1 MTNVRIRGCAAAL
14 VLLLAACGGDSDDA
28 ADDLSATADDV
39 AEDLGDAAEDLA
51 SATSPEELEEA
62 VDDLEEAAEDM
73 VDDLE
78 AQQSGGSATITVGDQ
93 TWTFDGALCAVGEE
107 ETGQEGAEFVLSSIA
122 DGLQFYVSIDEFGH
136 SVSIHDVENFEDPS
150 VSWDSDMNAGE
161 FIVVDGKNVTGSVDF
176 VDYEHESFDGVA
188 GSFEA
193 TCP

>member
-1 MTNVRIRGCAAAL
+1 VNTIRIPAVVAAL
-14 VLLLAACGGDSDDA
+14 ALFLAACGGSDDDADGPA
-28 ADDLSATADDV
+28 AGVADDV
-39 AEDLGDAAEDLA
+39 NAAAEDLA

-62 VDDLEEAAEDM
+62 VDDLEEAVADM
-73 VDDLE
+73 ADDLE
-78 AQQSGGSATITVGDQ
+78 GQQSGGSATITVGDQ

-136 SVSIHDVENFEDPS
+136 SVSIHDIENFEDPS
-150 VSWDSDMNAGE
+150 VSWDSDFDAGE
-161 FIVVDGKNVTGSVDF
+161 FIVVDGKNVSGEVSFVDF
-176 VDYEHESFDGVA
+176 ETDSFDGVP